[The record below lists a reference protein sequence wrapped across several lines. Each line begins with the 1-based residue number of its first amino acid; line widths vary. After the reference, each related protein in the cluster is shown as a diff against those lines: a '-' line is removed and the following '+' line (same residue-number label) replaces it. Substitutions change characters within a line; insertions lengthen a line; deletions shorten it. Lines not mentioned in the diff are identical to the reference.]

1 MCLCDVY
8 LEREIAQHRI
18 QIYGLAISII
28 AIHFEWMGEANQ
40 TEMGRL
46 TESDAKLQIAQHIT
60 MVVPIRPVY

>member
-1 MCLCDVY
+1 
-8 LEREIAQHRI
+8 
-18 QIYGLAISII
+18 LAISII

-46 TESDAKLQIAQHIT
+46 TELDAKLQIAQHIT